1 MTSIPFAAPGRGSS
15 MTSLED
21 SPVELRCAVAV
32 VRGDAVLLV
41 QRPDRG
47 DWVLPGG
54 RPHPHEG
61 LASCARRETREETGV
76 DVFPNRCALVLEVN
90 DPVTRHRVVEVV
102 FIAEEFD
109 TASRLAGE
117 PGRQPEWVRWDGR
130 NNRSRAV
137 CICEVLHVR
146 VQTEVVDNQRVQPE
160 PLGRR
165 RAGVHRNTER
175 PQVADGLT
183 VFVGHQTVSV
193 LHQPGSGVRRQ
204 PLPPGVEHAPAFP
217 QLCGIP
223 RPQPPPSRV
232 GGSRPV
238 RLDDQA

>member
-1 MTSIPFAAPGRGSS
+1 MASIPCAAPGRGSL
-15 MTSLED
+15 MTPVED

-61 LASCARRETREETGV
+61 LASCARRETREETGL

-90 DPVTRHRVVEVV
+90 DPVTHHRVVEVV

-117 PGRQPEWVRWDGR
+117 PGRPPVWVRWD
-130 NNRSRAV
+130 
-137 CICEVLHVR
+137 ELKTLTLHPPIAGFLP
-146 VQTEVVDNQRVQPE
+146 D
-160 PLGRR
+160 LRR
-165 RAGVHRNTER
+165 GGYARYLSNMWR
-175 PQVADGLT
+175 PDW
-183 VFVGHQTVSV
+183 
-193 LHQPGSGVRRQ
+193 
-204 PLPPGVEHAPAFP
+204 
-217 QLCGIP
+217 
-223 RPQPPPSRV
+223 
-232 GGSRPV
+232 
-238 RLDDQA
+238 DDR